1 LAIDTTFNHFFS
13 HRTVPLTDC
22 FLFPLQE
29 EVLKKEE
36 EKSGPESEEEETTEE
51 ETDSEEEG
59 DARLKPV
66 FVR

>member
-13 HRTVPLTDC
+13 HWTVPLTGC

>member
-13 HRTVPLTDC
+13 HRTVPLTD

-51 ETDSEEEG
+51 ETDSEEDG